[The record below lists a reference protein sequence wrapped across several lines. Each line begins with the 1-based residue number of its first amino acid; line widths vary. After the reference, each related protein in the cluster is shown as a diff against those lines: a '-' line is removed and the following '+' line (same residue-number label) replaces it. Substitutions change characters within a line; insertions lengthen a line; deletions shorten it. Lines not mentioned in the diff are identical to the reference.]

1 MAVVLIVELGESPQ
15 LDLELNTLQ
24 FVGIA
29 DHSQLKNRDL
39 AEQHPI
45 SAIDGLTEKHSEYD
59 QTLSDIGETL
69 SAQGQVLLTFDET
82 LTEHTQVLALQG
94 ETLEEQGQQLEQQG
108 ESITSMG
115 ETLDEHSLA
124 LAELDE
130 FKNNI
135 ATQTDIEE
143 VLDHE

>member
-15 LDLELNTLQ
+15 LDLDLNTLQ

-45 SAIDGLTEKHSEYD
+45 EAITGLSEKHTAYD
-59 QTLSDIGETL
+59 QTL
-69 SAQGQVLLTFDET
+69 ATFDEV
-82 LTEHTQVLALQG
+82 LTEHTQTLALQSQS
-94 ETLEEQGQQLEQQG
+94 LEEQSQELSSQG
-108 ESITSMG
+108 ESITNMD
-115 ETLDEHSLA
+115 ETLQEHSLA

-130 FKNNI
+130 FANNI
-135 ATQTDIEE
+135 ATQNNVQE
-143 VLDHE
+143 VLENA

>member
-15 LDLELNTLQ
+15 LDLDLNTLQ

-45 SAIDGLTEKHSEYD
+45 SAITGLTEKHSAYD
-59 QTLSDIGETL
+59 QTLG
-69 SAQGQVLLTFDET
+69 
-82 LTEHTQVLALQG
+82 
-94 ETLEEQGQQLEQQG
+94 
-108 ESITSMG
+108 
-115 ETLDEHSLA
+115 EHSLA

-130 FKNNI
+130 FQHNI